1 MVELSS
7 EGSMSGDLLAFAMT
21 LATAGM
27 MVIARHFQGIAV
39 MQAIVLFGPGARLL
53 PAFETGLIGSLD
65 APLALVR
72 VWLAGL
78 PRNLPL

>member
-1 MVELSS
+1 MVEFSS

-21 LATAGM
+21 LAMTGM

-39 MQAIVLFGPGARLL
+39 MQAIALFALGSRLL
-53 PAFETGLIGSLD
+53 PAIETGLIGSLD
-65 APLALVR
+65 APLAPVC

-78 PRNLPL
+78 P